1 MRIPKLI
8 LFAPLILFL
17 LIACEKFF
25 NIPSPTL
32 HRSYF
37 PLKTGR
43 FVEYEVMEIT
53 HDELASIK
61 SDTLRYF
68 LRCEIRD
75 SFIDN
80 AGRIAWEYVRYKR
93 NNANQAWQE
102 SDLWTMNLSDNKA
115 QVVEENQRFVKL
127 VFPIGKLTLWDA
139 NQFNTENKLTC
150 RYEQLHE
157 SLDLNALS
165 FDSTL
170 RVEQE
175 NVRNLLIFRRKY
187 EIYGNN
193 VGLVKKYFKDLNIS
207 NFDTLNIRSGKELY
221 LTVTAFGE

>member
-1 MRIPKLI
+1 MSSLMISI
-8 LFAPLILFL
+8 LT
-17 LIACEKFF
+17 ACDKFF

-37 PLKTGR
+37 PMNSGK

-61 SDTLRYF
+61 SDTSRYL

-93 NNANQAWQE
+93 NNVNQPWQE
-102 SDLWTMNLSDNKA
+102 SDLWTVNLSDNKA
-115 QVVEENQRFVKL
+115 QIVEENQRFVKL
-127 VFPIGKLTLWDA
+127 VFPIGPLTVWDA
-139 NQFNTENKLTC
+139 NQFNSENKLTC
-150 RYEQLHE
+150 RYSNLHE
-157 SLDLNALS
+157 ALNINALS

-187 EIYGNN
+187 EIYGNK
-193 VGLVKKYFKDLNIS
+193 VGLIKKYFKDLNIS